1 MIWFHPASSF
11 NTTTASNGCA
21 AIKSQSG
28 QDQAPLLPLLCMCI
42 HQILW
47 TFFYFFLKAL
57 HGIVSTVPS
66 DIPEQKPS
74 AKRRRQS
81 RADTL
86 FQDLLLLKKKS
97 VVLVR
102 KRYGIVRDSS
112 FDQRLSRTLGTHVEL
127 AIKIEHAIK
136 RFFLLKTW
144 PGFSAPILILVVPR
158 SAFINLLPPDV
169 LAYIAYKEVGQ
180 AQSCSSDPLPVC
192 VPWAS
197 PSLRQHII
205 AKVLD
210 NFQCSPNS
218 DPPHD
223 YKECYTPA
231 ARVPRLN
238 ESQWN
243 ENEIIKI
250 TSLSSVVRSTTGS
263 VSSNTQSRPNASAP
277 TQSGSST
284 DSRPTIGKKR
294 KHSLA
299 IKNHKT
305 DETSDEEEEE
315 HKPNPKKSKKSTK
328 SDETTVRLPC
338 IFHVFDQATYTR
350 GPRWKF
356 CNPQTNDYPDPSA
369 LS

>member
-28 QDQAPLLPLLCMCI
+28 QNQTPLLPLLCICI

-66 DIPEQKPS
+66 DILERKPS

-86 FQDLLLLKKKS
+86 FRDLLLLEKKS
-97 VVLVR
+97 AVLAR
-102 KRYGIVRDSS
+102 KRHGIVRDRN
-112 FDQRLSRTLGTHVEL
+112 FDQRLSRTLATHVKL

-136 RFFLLKTW
+136 RFFLLTTW

-158 SAFINLLPPDV
+158 SAFVNLLPPDV
-169 LAYIAYKEVGQ
+169 FAYIAFEEGGQ
-180 AQSCSSDPLPVC
+180 AQSCSSDPLPIC

-197 PSLRQHII
+197 PSLRQDII

-223 YKECYTPA
+223 YKKCYTPA

-238 ESQWN
+238 EN

-250 TSLSSVVRSTTGS
+250 AYLSTPVRSKAGSTQDRPNPSTTQPR
-263 VSSNTQSRPNASAP
+263 SSTKSRPAVVV
-277 TQSGSST
+277 
-284 DSRPTIGKKR
+284 GKK
-294 KHSLA
+294 KLVHN
-299 IKNHKT
+299 KNHKSE
-305 DETSDEEEEE
+305 ETSEEEEE
-315 HKPNPKKSKKSTK
+315 KRNSKKRKRSTK
-328 SDETTVRLPC
+328 ADDKTPRLPC
-338 IFHVFDQATYTR
+338 IYHVFDRGTYTKDH
-350 GPRWKF
+350 WKF
-356 CNPQTNDYPDPSA
+356 CNPQTKGYTDPSE